1 MSACCT
7 IVPTT
12 PFWPCRLLNLSPTSG
27 RRVCR
32 SSACRRAAPRPSGA
46 CPQSAA
52 RRQPAVPGSRP
63 QEATSAWPCC
73 LTGYRVVAAGGR
85 GALPPSASACK
96 GRTTARR
103 AAHLN
108 RAGRDMAGQRAA
120 AARLDDHVAVLVGG
134 QQHLV
139 HDHALP
145 SASGSGTSS
154 APRCACARAPSG
166 ASACGPSERGT
177 AAIAP
182 CLLLAGLVQLAAQ
195 GRCAALRRLELNR
208 FGVCARHRPCVSTH
222 ASAAHQPRRRRAR
235 AAPRLTGSA
244 GERAG
249 GLGRVRAQTPRRL
262 STRRRRATRQPCEPS

>member
-1 MSACCT
+1 MPRSEKGMSACCT

-145 SASGSGTSS
+145 GRALPGQRGRSVERVRQRRVVRTQ
-154 APRCACARAPSG
+154 ARDD
-166 ASACGPSERGT
+166 
-177 AAIAP
+177 
-182 CLLLAGLVQLAAQ
+182 LLGLHGRLAVDQHVVRRRHLTDRADAVRIQQGLAAAPLAVLRARRAL
-195 GRCAALRRLELNR
+195 GCGAAAPPAA
-208 FGVCARHRPCVSTH
+208 ARGGPE
-222 ASAAHQPRRRRAR
+222 AR
-235 AAPRLTGSA
+235 AARFAAL
-244 GERAG
+244 E
-249 GLGRVRAQTPRRL
+249 
-262 STRRRRATRQPCEPS
+262 E

>member
-1 MSACCT
+1 MQFTHCVA
-7 IVPTT
+7 PADRGT
-12 PFWPCRLLNLSPTSG
+12 PWRL
-27 RRVCR
+27 
-32 SSACRRAAPRPSGA
+32 APETRCGP
-46 CPQSAA
+46 
-52 RRQPAVPGSRP
+52 
-63 QEATSAWPCC
+63 
-73 LTGYRVVAAGGR
+73 
-85 GALPPSASACK
+85 
-96 GRTTARR
+96 
-103 AAHLN
+103 
-108 RAGRDMAGQRAA
+108 
-120 AARLDDHVAVLVGG
+120 
-134 QQHLV
+134 
-139 HDHALP
+139 
-145 SASGSGTSS
+145 ASGSGTSS

-249 GLGRVRAQTPRRL
+249 GLGRARADAKAAEHQAAQGHAAALRAELKTAGKQCMLTHGRAHESVPFGHRLASTSRHLNMASAGHAQRDPRTCAARCSGQTRGPAR
-262 STRRRRATRQPCEPS
+262 PCS